1 MTKYKLSKHVNDKS
15 YYLNIN
21 LAKNSAYCKKRQRVR
36 SVSFETVACAAALA
50 CALAALALIL
60 SLK

>member
-21 LAKNSAYCKKRQRVR
+21 LAKNSAYCKKQRT
-36 SVSFETVACAAALA
+36 SKVSFETAICAAALA
-50 CALAALALIL
+50 CALAALALII

>member
-1 MTKYKLSKHVNDKS
+1 MPKYKLSKHVNEKS
-15 YYLNIN
+15 YYLNVN
-21 LAKNSAYCKKRQRVR
+21 LAKNSVYCKQLRVR
-36 SVSFETVACAAALA
+36 KVSFETAVCAAALA

>member
-1 MTKYKLSKHVNDKS
+1 MTKYKLSKYVNDKS

-21 LAKNSAYCKKRQRVR
+21 LAKNSAYCKKRRTR
-36 SVSFETVACAAALA
+36 GVSFETAICAAALA
-50 CALAALALIL
+50 CALAALALII

>member
-21 LAKNSAYCKKRQRVR
+21 LAKNSAYSKKQRTPK
-36 SVSFETVACAAALA
+36 VSFETAICAAALA
-50 CALAALALIL
+50 CALAALALII

>member
-21 LAKNSAYCKKRQRVR
+21 LAKNSAYSKKQRMPR
-36 SVSFETVACAAALA
+36 VSFETAICAAALA
-50 CALAALALIL
+50 CALAALALII

>member
-21 LAKNSAYCKKRQRVR
+21 LAKNSAYSKKQRTPR
-36 SVSFETVACAAALA
+36 VSFETAICTAALA
-50 CALAALALIL
+50 CALAALALII

>member
-1 MTKYKLSKHVNDKS
+1 MTKYKLSKHVNEKS
-15 YYLNIN
+15 YYLNVN
-21 LAKNSAYCKKRQRVR
+21 LAKNSSHFKQRRVR

>member
-1 MTKYKLSKHVNDKS
+1 MPKYKLSKHVNDKS

-21 LAKNSAYCKKRQRVR
+21 LAKNSAYCKKQRMRGVL
-36 SVSFETVACAAALA
+36 FETAICVAALA